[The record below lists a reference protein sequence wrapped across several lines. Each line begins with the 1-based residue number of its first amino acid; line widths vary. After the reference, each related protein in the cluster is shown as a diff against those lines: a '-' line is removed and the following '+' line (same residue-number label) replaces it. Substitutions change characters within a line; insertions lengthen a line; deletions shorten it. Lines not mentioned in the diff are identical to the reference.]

1 MAFLHINTHTTHNS
15 SIRSDEG
22 LTLENSALK
31 LFTMAKLPC
40 FRLGDFKLQFILNKL
55 QKNLVQKKKQKKT
68 HSLAVYRPGPH
79 LFHAAGVQNQ
89 KQMGIVFTLN
99 RQDFHI
105 PLNSARLRRHQMH
118 LQQKSLSRSH
128 RYSENQHKI
137 VHQKHFVSR
146 HFCNLNRLSQRFKF
160 WVKFPSKNRCHV

>member
-55 QKNLVQKKKQKKT
+55 QKNLVQKKKTKKN
-68 HSLAVYRPGPH
+68 S
-79 LFHAAGVQNQ
+79 
-89 KQMGIVFTLN
+89 FTCRLQARTTLISCRWRTEPETDGYCLHFKSTGFPYSVEFGSSKETSN
-99 RQDFHI
+99 AS
-105 PLNSARLRRHQMH
+105 SA
-118 LQQKSLSRSH
+118 
-128 RYSENQHKI
+128 KI
-137 VHQKHFVSR
+137 AFS
-146 HFCNLNRLSQRFKF
+146 FT
-160 WVKFPSKNRCHV
+160 